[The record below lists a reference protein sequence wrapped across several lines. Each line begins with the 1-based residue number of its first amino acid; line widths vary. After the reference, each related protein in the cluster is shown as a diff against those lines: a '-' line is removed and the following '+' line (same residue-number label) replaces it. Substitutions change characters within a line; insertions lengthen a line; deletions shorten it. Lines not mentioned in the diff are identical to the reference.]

1 MNRKIIVAIDGHA
14 SCGKSTLARQ
24 LANKLGYIYVDS
36 GAMYRAVTLYFIENG
51 IDYRNKGQ
59 MISALKNINISFQY
73 NEKTEMPETLLNGN
87 VVEKKIRSMKISEAV
102 SPVSSIKEVREF
114 LVAQQQAMGNR
125 KGLTMDGRDI
135 GTVVFPDAELKIF
148 LTSNEKI
155 RAERRFIELHKKGI
169 DATLEEVVH
178 NLESRDYEDSHRI
191 TSPLYKAGDA
201 IELDNTNLS
210 EEQQLE
216 FALNLVNEKISELHK
231 AQFEKAELN
240 KTDFN

>member
-1 MNRKIIVAIDGHA
+1 MNNKIIVAIDGHA

-36 GAMYRAVTLYFIENG
+36 GAMYRAVTLYFWENG
-51 IDYRNKGQ
+51 IDFRNKKQ
-59 MISALKNINISFQY
+59 MTTALKNINISFQH
-73 NEKTEMPETLLNGN
+73 NEKNEMPETLLNGK
-87 VVEKKIRSMKISEAV
+87 VVENEIRSMKISEEV
-102 SPVSSIKEVREF
+102 SPVSAIKEVREF
-114 LVAQQQAMGNR
+114 LVAQQQKMGIH

-148 LTSNEKI
+148 LTSNEKT
-155 RAERRFIELHKKGI
+155 RAERRFIELQEKGI
-169 DATLEEVVH
+169 EATMEAVIH

-201 IELDNTNLS
+201 IELDNTYLN

-216 FALNLVNEKISELHK
+216 FALNLVNEKISELYK
-231 AQFEKAELN
+231 VELN
-240 KTDFN
+240 KTGL